1 MTIKHMFE
9 LIPQIA
15 EAYRPW
21 LPLRAGKDLLTE
33 VGHPGDAS
41 LAGGHW
47 AAIACVAVATALL
60 LGLSTAMA
68 ESTTSAR
75 RVRQLIPA

>member
-21 LPLRAGKDLLTE
+21 LPLRAGKDLLTA

-41 LAGGHW
+41 LAVSHW
-47 AAIACVAVATALL
+47 PALACVAVATALL
-60 LGLSTAMA
+60 LGFPPRWPS
-68 ESTTSAR
+68 R
-75 RVRQLIPA
+75 RPAPAGLRRSILA

>member
-15 EAYRPW
+15 EAFRPW
-21 LPLRAGKDLLTE
+21 LPLRAGKDLLTA

-41 LAGGHW
+41 LARGW
-47 AAIACVAVATALL
+47 PAIACVAVATALL
-60 LGLSTAMA
+60 LGLSTAVA